1 MSAPHTDDDAIA
13 LFDIL
18 TGRCRAQAVSAAAQ
32 LGLADTLAAGPLSA
46 AALAPQLD
54 CDASRLERLLLYLVS
69 IEVCCR
75 EGKDDSDHDTYGLT
89 SLGRTLTADALGPLA
104 SFLGSPE
111 QWDPWSRLADSL
123 RPGAEPAFALT
134 HGTDLYA
141 YMAENKHAAA
151 RYDLAIESFTRQEA
165 LALVE
170 VLELSN
176 VTRLVDLGGG
186 RGTLL
191 TTLLQRWPD
200 LTGVLVDLPD
210 VLERTVDHVP
220 AEVVDRLELAPGNF
234 LKAVPQGAN
243 AYLISHVLHNWD
255 DDRAI
260 ALLSRCVQ
268 ALAPGGRV
276 FVLECLLLPGELA
289 HRGRHLDLEMLILT
303 GGRERSKI
311 DLRRL
316 FTAAGLKLERVH
328 SVSQSSWLLIG
339 TPREPAS

>member
-1 MSAPHTDDDAIA
+1 MSAPPADEDAIA

-32 LGLADTLAAGPLSA
+32 LGLADTLVAGPLSA
-46 AALAPQLD
+46 QALAQKHD
-54 CDASRLERLLLYLVS
+54 CDSSRLERLLLYLVS
-69 IEVCCR
+69 IEVCSR
-75 EGKDDSDHDTYGLT
+75 EGKDDDDQHTYGLT

-104 SFLGSPE
+104 SYLGSPE

-141 YMAENKHAAA
+141 YMAENDPAAA

-170 VLELSN
+170 VLDLSN
-176 VTRLVDLGGG
+176 VKRLVDLGGG

-191 TTLLQRWPD
+191 TTLLQRWPE

-210 VLERTVDHVP
+210 VLTRTLDHVP
-220 AEVVDRLELAPGNF
+220 AGVVERLEVAPGDF
-234 LKAVPQGAN
+234 LKAVPQGAD
-243 AYLISHVLHNWD
+243 AYLLSHVIHNWD
-255 DDRAI
+255 DAQAT
-260 ALLSRCVQ
+260 ALLTRCAQ
-268 ALAPGGRV
+268 ALPPGGRV
-276 FVLECLLLPGELA
+276 FVLECLLLPGDLA
-289 HRGRHLDLEMLILT
+289 HRGRHLDLEMLIVT
-303 GGRERSKI
+303 GGKERSKI

-316 FTAAGLKLERVH
+316 FTKAGLKLEPVQA
-328 SVSQSSWLLIG
+328 VSQSSWLLVG
-339 TPREPAS
+339 KPR